1 LKLLIELGEDPPRV
15 MGDSTLKA
23 DIDAMNQVLQS
34 RSNDSLLKMPQAND
48 KKVATLLRLY
58 ADLVLVLHF
67 LDKQHL
73 IASVSLKMIDI
84 TIKNGM
90 TPTAP
95 LSFAYYG
102 ELLAY
107 TGQIEGGCRLG
118 RLALKLVE
126 KNASS
131 LKYKSAVVLV
141 VYQTIFWY
149 NEPLQSI
156 AESHLMGYKA
166 GQQLGDLLFSSWNL
180 QLSIIL
186 NYIGGHNLIS
196 LQKAIKDCSMYA
208 DIQQQSL

>member
-1 LKLLIELGEDPPRV
+1 MSELGEDPPRV
-15 MGDSTLKA
+15 MGDSTLRA

-34 RSNDSLLKMPQAND
+34 RSNDSLLNTPQAND
-48 KKVATLLRLY
+48 KKVSTLLRLY

-67 LDKQHL
+67 SKQHL

-149 NEPLQSI
+149 NEPLQSV

-186 NYIGGHNLIS
+186 NYIGGHNLIT
-196 LQKAIKDCSMYA
+196 LQKAIKECSMYA